1 MLLPLVPLRDCL
13 CATVVM
19 LDGGRSFVGG
29 VAWWILPHWVVG
41 GFLRVL
47 WLLFCVLYFVGARE
61 FRV

>member
-13 CATVVM
+13 CATVV
-19 LDGGRSFVGG
+19 LLGGGRSFVGG

-41 GFLRVL
+41 GFFRVFSL
-47 WLLFCVLYFVGARE
+47 WLCILCCMRARE